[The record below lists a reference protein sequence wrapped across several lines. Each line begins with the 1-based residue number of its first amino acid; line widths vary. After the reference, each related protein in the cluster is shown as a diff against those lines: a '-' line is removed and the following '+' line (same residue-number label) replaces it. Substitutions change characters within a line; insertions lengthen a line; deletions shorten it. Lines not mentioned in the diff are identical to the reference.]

1 VFDVK
6 RVTGLKLQYMAGVI
20 IQRMAMRFQAP
31 QRPLGYGYAPAIPV
45 QNLLGQVLGIT
56 ALGLLITA
64 GAAYLFPGVPY
75 GIALGALIV
84 GFLVLF
90 AINATR
96 ANEALSLTLFYVFA
110 FLEGIGLAPT
120 IAHYVQTVGSGV
132 VVEAASTTGLGM
144 LALACIVY
152 ATGLDLRRFQGY
164 VFLALIGLVLVGI
177 VSAFTHW
184 VHPTTY
190 AWFTLAIFTFLTLID
205 FARIRAG
212 GDNYTPVQLAVQIY
226 LDAINIFLAILQLL
240 GNRRS
245 DD

>member
-1 VFDVK
+1 
-6 RVTGLKLQYMAGVI
+6 
-20 IQRMAMRFQAP
+20 MRFQAP
-31 QRPLGYGYAPAIPV
+31 QRPYGYGYAPALPV
-45 QNLLGQVLGIT
+45 QSLLGQVLGIT

-64 GAAYLFPGVPY
+64 GASYLFQGVTWTV
-75 GIALGALIV
+75 GLIAMIA
-84 GFLVLF
+84 GFLVLL

-96 ANEALSLTLFYVFA
+96 ANEALSLALFYAFA
-110 FLEGIGLAPT
+110 VLEGIGLAPT
-120 IAHYVQTVGSGV
+120 ITHYVQTIGPGV
-132 VVEAASTTGLGM
+132 VIEAASTTGLGM

-177 VSAFTHW
+177 ISVFTHW
-184 VHPTTY
+184 VHPGVY
-190 AWFTLAIFTFLTLID
+190 AWFTLAIFTFLVLID

-212 GDNYTPVQLAVQIY
+212 GDGYTPVQLAVQIY

>member
-1 VFDVK
+1 
-6 RVTGLKLQYMAGVI
+6 MAI
-20 IQRMAMRFQAP
+20 RFQTP
-31 QRPLGYGYAPAIPV
+31 QRPYGYAPAMPV
-45 QNLLGQVLGIT
+45 QSLLGQVLGIT

-64 GAAYLFPGVPY
+64 GAAYFFQGVSY
-75 GIALGALIV
+75 GIGLGAMLV
-84 GFLVLF
+84 GFLLLI

-96 ANEALSLTLFYVFA
+96 GNQALSLMLFYA
-110 FLEGIGLAPT
+110 FTLLEGIGLAPT
-120 IAHYVQTVGSGV
+120 IAHYVQTIGPGV

-177 VSAFTHW
+177 ISIFTHW
-184 VHPTTY
+184 VHPAAY
-190 AWFTLAIFTFLTLID
+190 SWFTLAIFTFLVLID

-212 GDNYTPVQLAVQIY
+212 GDGYSPVQLAVQIY

>member
-1 VFDVK
+1 
-6 RVTGLKLQYMAGVI
+6 
-20 IQRMAMRFQAP
+20 MAMRFQAP
-31 QRPLGYGYAPAIPV
+31 QRPYGYAPAIPV
-45 QNLLGQVLGIT
+45 QSLLGQVLGIT

-64 GAAYLFPGVPY
+64 GSAYLFQGVSQ
-75 GIALGALIV
+75 GMGLIALIV
-84 GFLVLF
+84 GFLLLF

-96 ANEALSLTLFYVFA
+96 ANQALSLALFYAFA
-110 FLEGIGLAPT
+110 LFEGIGLAPT
-120 IAHYVQTVGSGV
+120 IERYVQSLGSGV
-132 VVEAASTTGLGM
+132 IVEAASTTGLGM

-177 VSAFTHW
+177 ISVFTHW
-184 VHPTTY
+184 VHPAMY
-190 AWFTLAIFTFLTLID
+190 SWFTLAIFTFLVLID

-212 GDNYTPVQLAVQIY
+212 GDGYSPVQLAVQIY
-226 LDAINIFLAILQLL
+226 LDAINIFMAILQLL

>member
-1 VFDVK
+1 
-6 RVTGLKLQYMAGVI
+6 
-20 IQRMAMRFQAP
+20 MRFQAP
-31 QRPLGYGYAPAIPV
+31 QRPLGYGYAPALPV
-45 QNLLGQVLGIT
+45 QSLLGQVLGIT

-64 GAAYLFPGVPY
+64 GASYIFQGVSY
-75 GIALGALIV
+75 GVGLGALIA
-84 GFLVLF
+84 GFLVLL

-110 FLEGIGLAPT
+110 FLEGVGIAPT
-120 IAHYVQTVGSGV
+120 ITHYVQTIGPDIV
-132 VVEAASTTGLGM
+132 VQAAGTTGLGM

-164 VFLALIGLVLVGI
+164 VFLALIGLILVGI

-184 VHPTTY
+184 VHPATY
-190 AWFTLAIFTFLTLID
+190 SWLTLAIFTFLVLID

-212 GDNYTPVQLAVQIY
+212 GDGYSPVQLAVQIY
-226 LDAINIFLAILQLL
+226 LDAINIFLAVLQLL